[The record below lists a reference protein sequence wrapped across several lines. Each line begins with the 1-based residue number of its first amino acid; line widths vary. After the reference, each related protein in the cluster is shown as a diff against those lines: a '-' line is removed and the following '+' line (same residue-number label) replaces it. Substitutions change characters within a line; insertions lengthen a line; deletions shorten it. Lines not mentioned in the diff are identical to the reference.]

1 MTKKKLPTEVI
12 KAYKGFGPDMKC
24 RDYQFEIGGEYEEKK
39 AVACEIGFHACE
51 HPLDVL
57 NYYPPA
63 TSRYAGV
70 ECSGKIDHHNADT
83 KVACTH
89 IKIGAELNLS
99 GIVKAAVKFVFDRA
113 DWSKTENHVAGDR
126 GAASATGYSGAASA
140 TGDSGAAS
148 ATGESGA
155 ASATGNRGAASAT
168 GDRGAASATGK
179 HSVACGL
186 GIECIAKASLGCG
199 IVLVERKWD
208 GNNYAIKNIRATKVD
223 GKIIKADTWYQLI
236 DEEFKEV

>member
-113 DWSKTENHVAGDR
+113 DWSKTENHVAGD
-126 GAASATGYSGAASA
+126 S
-140 TGDSGAAS
+140 
-148 ATGESGA
+148 
-155 ASATGNRGAASAT
+155 GAASAT

-208 GNNYAIKNIRATKVD
+208 GNDYAIKNIRVTKVD